1 MTSTAARE
9 RHHES
14 GQASI
19 MDIDNNILAA
29 LIHDELHKTFQVN
42 GRWRDCSD
50 KMQRLWEEAVHEAL
64 VRAARLE
71 GDENGPAT
79 VLLKKLSTA
88 TGERPTDFYT
98 LAAVLYEQLLLR
110 YESGVAFF
118 GLGVPWER
126 RSEKAQGI
134 WTTAIRRALSRT
146 ALGSENPGGEEFCFH
161 VFRESADQP
170 YVRTP
175 RPAPAEGEQPP
186 APPSPASKRPWWKFW
201 R

>member
-1 MTSTAARE
+1 M
-9 RHHES
+9 
-14 GQASI
+14 SI
-19 MDIDNNILAA
+19 DFEKLAA
-29 LIHDELHKTFQVN
+29 LFHDELHKTFQVN

-50 KMQRLWEEAVHEAL
+50 KMQRLWEDAIREAL
-64 VRAARLE
+64 VHAARLE

-79 VLLKKLSTA
+79 ILLKKLSTA

-98 LAAVLYEQLLLR
+98 LAAVLYEQLVLR

-118 GLGVPWER
+118 GLGIPWER
-126 RSEKAQGI
+126 RSEKAHEI

-146 ALGSENPGGEEFCFH
+146 ALSSENPGGEEFCFH
-161 VFRESADQP
+161 VFRESVD
-170 YVRTP
+170 RTP